1 MKALN
6 FGSLTAELFF
16 GFFALFVL
24 TKALGKTEITQLT
37 PFDFISSLILGE
49 LLGNAIYDTETNL
62 WMIFYAVAVW
72 GGLVY
77 AIEILSQKFKG
88 MRKLLEGSPAIVIRK
103 GMIVR
108 EELKRNKIDI
118 NQLQNLIRQ
127 KGYFSL
133 REIEYAILETNGTVS
148 VMPKHLYSTPNRSD
162 LKLQDQAAE
171 LPVTLIMDGEII
183 FDNLQ
188 TAGISKEQLLSK
200 IKKHGIFHV
209 EDVLYAEMLSGQL
222 LVMPFKLKD
231 IQNNN

>member
-1 MKALN
+1 VKAVDIK
-6 FGSLTAELFF
+6 SLTTELFF
-16 GFFALFVL
+16 GFIALFIL
-24 TKALGKTEITQLT
+24 TKLLGKTQITQLT

-49 LLGNAIYDTETNL
+49 LLGNAIYDHHTNL

-77 AIEILSQKFKG
+77 AIEIISQKFKG
-88 MRKLLEGSPAIVIRK
+88 LRKLLEGAPSIVIRK

-127 KGYFSL
+127 KGYFSM

-148 VMPKHLYSTPNRSD
+148 VMPKYEYGSPNREEMD
-162 LKLQDQAAE
+162 VKNQPAE

-183 FDNLQ
+183 DDNLK
-188 TAGISKEQLLSK
+188 TAGITKEQLLSK
-200 IKKHGIFHV
+200 IKKHGLFHV
-209 EDVLYAEMLSGQL
+209 EDVMYAEMLSGQL
-222 LVMPFKLKD
+222 LVMPIKLESS
-231 IQNNN
+231 QNKS